1 MADITPRIVDCFRTI
16 NTVPR
21 CSKNEA
27 RISAWLCRWAAAH
40 GLDFQQD
47 PAGNVVIRVPGIP
60 QPDTAPIVV
69 LQGHM
74 DMVCEKSADSTH
86 DFTTDAIQMTTAGE
100 WLQAT
105 GTTLG
110 ADNGIALAMALTL
123 AAESRAPRPPLELLF
138 TVDEETGLTGA
149 HHLEPGFI
157 QGRTLLN
164 LDSEVEGV
172 LTVGCA
178 GGCDTEITLP
188 LTPEGLPADLA
199 VADLAVEGLRGG
211 HSGVDIHEQ
220 RANAIALLARCLKPA
235 AACGAARLVGLEG
248 GNAHNAIP
256 RRAVCRLAC
265 RPEAIPELTA
275 LAARMESV
283 LRNEYRELEPDLRV
297 VLTVAERPGTGANGL
312 SAAQSARVRRLLSA
326 LPHGVQGMSRI
337 FAGLVE
343 TSANL
348 ATVSLGDRQL
358 KVVTSQRSN
367 VMSRLE
373 EISAKIEAVS
383 ALAGARSIRRN
394 AYPAWQPDMDSPL
407 LDRCREVYQGL
418 FQRAP
423 QVAVIHA
430 GLECAVIGDRFPG
443 MDMISFGPTIENLH
457 SPAERLHLPSLGR
470 VWAFLSALLTA
481 LAPGAK

>member
-1 MADITPRIVDCFRTI
+1 MADITPRIIDCFQTI
-16 NTVPR
+16 NTIPR

-27 RISAWLCRWAAAH
+27 RISAWLCRWAATQ
-40 GLDFQQD
+40 GLDHRQD
-47 PAGNVVIRVPGIP
+47 SAGNVVIRVPGIP
-60 QPDTAPIVV
+60 QPAAGPTLV

-74 DMVCEKSADSTH
+74 DMVCEKTADSTH
-86 DFTTDAIQMTTAGE
+86 DFTSDAIRTTTAGE

-123 AAESRAPRPPLELLF
+123 AAESRSPRPPLELLF

-149 HHLEPGFI
+149 HHLGPGFI
-157 QGRTLLN
+157 EGRILLN

-188 LTPEGLPADLA
+188 LAPVDLPADLA
-199 VADLAVEGLRGG
+199 VVSLGVEGLRGG

-220 RANAIALLARCLKPA
+220 RANAIVLLARCLQSA
-235 AACGAARLVGLEG
+235 AACSAARLIGLEG

-265 RPEAIPELTA
+265 RPEEIAALSALTG
-275 LAARMESV
+275 RMQAM
-283 LRNEYRELEPDLRV
+283 LREEFGEVEPDLTV
-297 VLTVAERPGTGANGL
+297 SLTAEERPKAGAKGL
-312 SAAQSARVRRLLSA
+312 SAAQSAQVRHLLGA
-326 LPHGVQGMSRI
+326 LPHGVQGMSRV
-337 FAGLVE
+337 FGGLVE

-348 ATVSLGDRQL
+348 ATASLGGRQL
-358 KVVTSQRSN
+358 KVITSQRSN

-373 EISAKIEAVS
+373 EISAKVEAVS
-383 ALAGARSIRRN
+383 ALAGATATRRH

-407 LDRCREVYQGL
+407 LGRCREVYQRL
-418 FQRAP
+418 HSRSP
-423 QVAVIHA
+423 KVAVIHA
-430 GLECAVIGDRFPG
+430 GLECAVIGDRYPG
-443 MDMISFGPTIENLH
+443 MDMISFGPTIQDLH
-457 SPAERLHLPSLGR
+457 SPAERLHLPSIGR
-470 VWAFLSALLTA
+470 VWEFLTA
-481 LAPGAK
+481 LLAAFTTGVK

>member
-1 MADITPRIVDCFRTI
+1 MTDITPRIIDCFRTI
-16 NTVPR
+16 NTIPR

-60 QPDTAPIVV
+60 QPAAGPPVV
-69 LQGHM
+69 IQGHM
-74 DMVCEKSADSTH
+74 DMVCEKTADSPH
-86 DFTTDAIQMTTAGE
+86 DFTTDPIQTITAGE
-100 WLQAT
+100 WLQAA

-149 HHLEPGFI
+149 HQLEAGFI
-157 QGRTLLN
+157 RGRTLLN

-235 AACGAARLVGLEG
+235 AACGAARLMRLEG

-256 RRAVCRLAC
+256 RRALCRLAC

-275 LAARMESV
+275 LAARMGSL
-283 LRNEYRELEPDLRV
+283 LRDEYRELEPDLRV
-297 VLTVAERPGTGANGL
+297 VLTLAQRPAAGANGL

-326 LPHGVQGMSRI
+326 LPHGVQGMSRV
-337 FAGLVE
+337 FAGMVE
-343 TSANL
+343 TSNNL
-348 ATVSLGDRQL
+348 ATVALEDGQL

-373 EISAKIEAVS
+373 EISAKIEAVC
-383 ALAGARSIRRN
+383 ALAGARGIRRS
-394 AYPAWQPDMDSPL
+394 AYPAWQPDLDSPL
-407 LDRCREVYQGL
+407 LARCREVYQGL